1 MMLEMARPQD
11 PDREHHVSTA
21 VLIRRAVTVAALS
34 GWYLASATV
43 IAGAL
48 AIVGRRPAAKR
59 HLARRLVALLEALG
73 PAFIKG
79 GQVLGTRRDIL
90 PQVLFDELSALV
102 DSVKPLPVTE
112 ARSALASAYGATLDT
127 VFATRD
133 LDPIAGG
140 SVACVYRGRLHDGR
154 EVAIKVRRPAIARV
168 MAADLALATGLG
180 QLVARLP
187 LLRGTP
193 VQEVIGHLCDAV
205 GAQLDFAREADNLK
219 RLRRN
224 LSSVPRVWVPELE
237 DDAVREGVVV
247 MEFIRGL
254 DMTVARR
261 SSPAARKRFAAG
273 TLAAMYHMLFI
284 DGFVHCDLHPG
295 NLYFTDHGQVVVLD
309 AGFSVQLSD
318 RMRRLFAE
326 FFFNMAL
333 GQGTRC
339 AEIVVES
346 ATVKSTANVEGF
358 TCEMARL
365 VERSSGLPAR
375 DFSLIAFAAEMFDL
389 QRRFGL
395 HAAAELIFPLLSLL
409 VIEGTV
415 RDLDPD
421 VDFQE
426 AARPILVR
434 GIFGLRPAATA

>member
-1 MMLEMARPQD
+1 MTPHPSEPY
-11 PDREHHVSTA
+11 REFHASTGA
-21 VLIRRAVTVAALS
+21 VIRRAIAIAILS
-34 GWYLASATV
+34 IWYLVPAAA
-43 IAGAL
+43 IAVTL
-48 AIVGRRPAAKR
+48 TMLGRRPAAQR
-59 HLARRLVALLEALG
+59 HLARRFVALVQVLG

-79 GQVLGTRRDIL
+79 GQVLGTRRDLL
-90 PQVLFDELSALV
+90 PPVVCDELSALV
-102 DSVKPLPVTE
+102 DSVKPLSMQE
-112 ARSALASAYGATLDT
+112 ARSALTCAYGAAFGS
-127 VFATRD
+127 VFATCD
-133 LDPIAGG
+133 LHAVAGG

-154 EVAIKVRRPAIARV
+154 EVAIKVRRPSLEAV
-168 MAADLALATGLG
+168 MATDMTLAIGMGRLG
-180 QLVARLP
+180 ARLP
-187 LLRGTP
+187 PLRGTP
-193 VQEVIGHLCDAV
+193 VQEVIEQVCHAV
-205 GAQLDFAREADNLK
+205 RSQLDFAKEAANLK

-224 LSSVPRVWVPELE
+224 LSSVPRVWVPALE
-237 DDAVREGVVV
+237 EAAVREGVVV

-254 DMTVARR
+254 DATVAQR
-261 SSPAARKRFAAG
+261 SSPAVRKRLAAG

-295 NLYFTDHGQVVVLD
+295 NLYFTEHGQVVVLD

-326 FFFNMAL
+326 FFLNMAL
-333 GQGTRC
+333 GEGTRC

-346 ATVKSTANVEGF
+346 ATAVHLDADVQGF
-358 TCEMARL
+358 TREMAGL
-365 VERSSGLPAR
+365 VQRSSGLPAR
-375 DFSLIAFAAEMFDL
+375 DFSLLAFASEMFDL

-426 AARPILVR
+426 AARPMLVR
-434 GIFGLRPAATA
+434 GVFGLRPATTG